1 MSSVFTTPPPSF
13 SNDEALILLKDN
25 FDISGTLE
33 RLPSDRDQVFHA
45 RGDGN
50 NYILK
55 IYNSEERACVI
66 ELQDAAATHIMKND
80 KSLLVP
86 KSLQNLSVSKKNFIS
101 IRLMPYYTGSFLNEK
116 ICKHRLFYFG

>member
-13 SNDEALILLKDN
+13 SNDEALTLLRDK

-33 RLPSDRDQVFHA
+33 RLPSDRDQVFYA
-45 RGDGN
+45 RDNGN

-55 IYNSEERACVI
+55 IYNSAERTSVI

-80 KSLLVP
+80 KLLLVP
-86 KSLQNLSVSKKNFIS
+86 KSLQKPKFIKKQDVPYCL
-101 IRLMPYYTGSFLNEK
+101 RLMPYYLSL
-116 ICKHRLFYFG
+116 IHI